1 MARPLNEFGVTEQ
14 QEKFCRIFVETGN
27 ASEAYRQA
35 YNAKNM
41 GANTI
46 AARASEMLNKSNITV
61 RLQQLREV
69 HQKRHA
75 ITVDT
80 LLAKLDKVYE
90 AAMDTGEGESM
101 RPAQAAAA
109 TGAVMAQAKLLGLDK
124 QIVEVSGGLDN
135 TNTNI
140 NITAEDVKVFK
151 KAFNDE
157 F

>member
-14 QEKFCRIFVETGN
+14 QEKFCRVFVETGN

-109 TGAVMAQAKLLGLDK
+109 TGAV
-124 QIVEVSGGLDN
+124 VTSVSGTTL
-135 TNTNI
+135 
-140 NITAEDVKVFK
+140 
-151 KAFNDE
+151 
-157 F
+157 

>member
-1 MARPLNEFGVTEQ
+1 MVRPLTEK
-14 QEKFCRIFVETGN
+14 QEAFCRAFVETGN
-27 ASEAYRQA
+27 ASEAYRRS
-35 YNAKNM
+35 YDAKNM
-41 GANTI
+41 AQNTI
-46 AARASEMLNKSNITV
+46 AVKASEMLSKDNISV

-140 NITAEDVKVFK
+140 NITAEDVKIFK